1 MSDLRIKGMVD
12 AMSQSDSSEI
22 DEYVRRVVDAAPPLT
37 AEQRAKL
44 RTLLDTGET
53 EPTEPGSR

>member
-1 MSDLRIKGMVD
+1 MVD
-12 AMSQSDSSEI
+12 PMSQSDSSEI
-22 DEYVRRVVDAAPPLT
+22 DEYIRRVVDAAPPLT

-53 EPTEPGSR
+53 ETTEPGSR